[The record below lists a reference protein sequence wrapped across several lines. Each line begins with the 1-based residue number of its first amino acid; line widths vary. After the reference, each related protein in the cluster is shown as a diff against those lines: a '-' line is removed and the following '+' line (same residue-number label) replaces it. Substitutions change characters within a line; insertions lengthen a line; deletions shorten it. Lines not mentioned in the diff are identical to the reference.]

1 MTTSHC
7 FTAYKNIY
15 TIYAKLKVFFQVQ
28 MFQIS
33 TQCLQTV
40 SSTHGKKK
48 AAVLLFN

>member
-28 MFQIS
+28 MFQMS
-33 TQCLQTV
+33 TQCLQCQVHT
-40 SSTHGKKK
+40 GKKK